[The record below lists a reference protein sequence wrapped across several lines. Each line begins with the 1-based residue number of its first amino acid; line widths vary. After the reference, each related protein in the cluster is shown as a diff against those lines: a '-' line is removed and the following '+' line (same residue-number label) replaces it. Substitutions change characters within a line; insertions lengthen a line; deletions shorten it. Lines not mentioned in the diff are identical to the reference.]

1 LLERKERAVV
11 TIARS
16 PEESPQELESD
27 WHPMLMA
34 RAWPKEEIQADF
46 DTWEVD
52 KHIAELAL
60 GPGVVFVAYF
70 LNVLDGLP
78 EAYKGSGYCM
88 AYYTGK
94 DLEGMF
100 AWLRSP
106 ELAAAVEDG
115 SQWFGRFNSVDY
127 ETFTGNVCPVRAV
140 VNNLGQ
146 TPPESAP
153 ILVERWEVS
162 DADAEEFDEWL
173 DNTHLPAV
181 GGHEG
186 VVRVR
191 TFTAV
196 REGIP
201 IPYYY
206 SPGNRM
212 LVAELRDPVNFRET
226 LLSPELMTRLEDS
239 TRWDLRLPY
248 VKRDVYSYVAHTYS
262 PHGGA
267 Y

>member
-1 LLERKERAVV
+1 V
-11 TIARS
+11 TTA
-16 PEESPQELESD
+16 PMPQETSRELESD
-27 WHPMLMA
+27 WHPMLIA
-34 RAWPKEEIQADF
+34 RAWPKEEIQAEF
-46 DTWEVD
+46 DKWEVD

-60 GPGVVFVAYF
+60 GPGVVFVNYF

-88 AYYTGK
+88 AYYTAK
-94 DLEGMF
+94 DLDGMY

-127 ETFTGNVCPVRAV
+127 ETFTGNVCPVSQV
-140 VNNLGQ
+140 VNTLGEA
-146 TPPESAP
+146 PPESAP
-153 ILVERWEVS
+153 ILVERWEVTP
-162 DADAEEFDEWL
+162 DDEDEFDRWL
-173 DNTHLPAV
+173 DETHLPAI
-181 GGHEG
+181 GAHEG
-186 VVRVR
+186 VVRAR

-212 LVAELRDPVNFRET
+212 LIAELGDPEHFRQT
-226 LLSPELMTRLEDS
+226 LLSDAMIGRLEDS
-239 TRWDLRLPY
+239 MRWDRRLPY
-248 VKRDVYSYVAHTYS
+248 VKRDVYGYVAHVYS

>member
-1 LLERKERAVV
+1 
-11 TIARS
+11 
-16 PEESPQELESD
+16 
-27 WHPMLMA
+27 MLIA

-60 GPGVVFVAYF
+60 GPGVVFVNYL

-78 EAYKGSGYCM
+78 EAYKGSGYCV
-88 AYYTGK
+88 AYYTAK
-94 DLEGMF
+94 DLDGMF

-106 ELAAAVEDG
+106 ELDAAVQDG

-127 ETFTGNVCPVRAV
+127 ETFTGNVCTVRNV
-140 VNNLGQ
+140 VNNRGE
-146 TPPESAP
+146 TPTESAP
-153 ILVERWEVS
+153 ILVERWEVTD
-162 DADAEEFDEWL
+162 DAAAEFDRWL
-173 DNTHLPAV
+173 EETHLPSFENHDGILRA
-181 GGHEG
+181 
-186 VVRVR
+186 R
-191 TFTAV
+191 TFGAV

-212 LVAELRDPVNFRET
+212 LIAELADPEGFRAI
-226 LLSPELMTRLEDS
+226 LLADDLMQRLEDS
-239 TRWDLRLPY
+239 MRWDRRLPY
-248 VKRDVYSYVAHTYS
+248 VKRDVYRYVAHTYS

>member
-1 LLERKERAVV
+1 VV

-16 PEESPQELESD
+16 LEESTRELESD
-27 WHPMLMA
+27 WHPMLIA
-34 RAWPKEEIQADF
+34 RAWPKKEIQADF
-46 DTWEVD
+46 DKWEVD

-60 GPGVVFVAYF
+60 GPGVVFVNYH

-78 EAYKGSGYCM
+78 EAYKASGYCM
-88 AYYTGK
+88 AYYTAR
-94 DLEGMF
+94 DLNGMF

-106 ELAAAVEDG
+106 DLAAAVEDG

-140 VNNLGQ
+140 VNSRGE
-146 TPPESAP
+146 TPPEDAP
-153 ILVERWEVS
+153 LLVERWEVS
-162 DADAEEFDEWL
+162 DADADEFDRWL
-173 DNTHLPAV
+173 EETHLPSV
-181 GGHEG
+181 GSHEG
-186 VVRVR
+186 VLRAR

-196 REGIP
+196 REGVP

-212 LVAELRDPVNFRET
+212 LVVELADTEKFREI
-226 LLSPELMTRLEDS
+226 LLSDHMMARLEDS
-239 TRWDLRLPY
+239 MRWDRRLPY

-267 Y
+267 YE

>member
-1 LLERKERAVV
+1 
-11 TIARS
+11 
-16 PEESPQELESD
+16 
-27 WHPMLMA
+27 MLVA

-46 DTWEVD
+46 DKWEVD

-60 GPGVVFVAYF
+60 GPGVVFVNYY

-88 AYYTGK
+88 AYYTAK
-94 DLEGMF
+94 DLDGMF
-100 AWLRSP
+100 AWLRSS
-106 ELAAAVEDG
+106 ELAAAVADG

-140 VNNLGQ
+140 ANRLGE
-146 TPPESAP
+146 TPAPSAP
-153 ILVERWEVS
+153 ILMERWEVS
-162 DADAEEFDEWL
+162 ADDSDEFDTWL
-173 DNTHLPAV
+173 EETHLPSV
-181 GGHEG
+181 GSHEG
-186 VVRVR
+186 VLRAR
-191 TFTAV
+191 TFTAI

-212 LVAELRDPVNFRET
+212 LIAEFAESENLGKI
-226 LLSPELMTRLEDS
+226 LLSGDMMERLEDS
-239 TRWDLRLPY
+239 MRWDRRLSY
-248 VKRDVYSYVAHTYS
+248 VKRDVYRYVAHTYS
-262 PHGGA
+262 SHGGA

>member
-1 LLERKERAVV
+1 
-11 TIARS
+11 
-16 PEESPQELESD
+16 
-27 WHPMLMA
+27 MLIA
-34 RAWPKEEIQADF
+34 RAWPKDEIQSDF
-46 DTWEVD
+46 DKWEVD
-52 KHIAELAL
+52 KHIAELAQ
-60 GPGVVFVAYF
+60 GPGVVFVVYY

-94 DLEGMF
+94 DLDGMF

-106 ELAAAVEDG
+106 EVAAGVEDG

-127 ETFTGNVCPVRAV
+127 ETFTGNVCPVTAV
-140 VNNLGQ
+140 INNLGQ
-146 TPPESAP
+146 TPLESAP
-153 ILVERWEVS
+153 VLVERWEVS
-162 DADAEEFDEWL
+162 EVGAEEFDQWL
-173 DNTHLPAV
+173 AEIHLPAL

-186 VVRVR
+186 VLRAR

-201 IPYYY
+201 LPYYC

-212 LVAELRDPVNFRET
+212 LVAELADSENFRET
-226 LLSPELMTRLEDS
+226 LLSPDMMTRLEDS
-239 TRWDLRLPY
+239 MRWDRRLPY
-248 VKRDVYSYVAHTYS
+248 VKRDVYDYVAHTYS